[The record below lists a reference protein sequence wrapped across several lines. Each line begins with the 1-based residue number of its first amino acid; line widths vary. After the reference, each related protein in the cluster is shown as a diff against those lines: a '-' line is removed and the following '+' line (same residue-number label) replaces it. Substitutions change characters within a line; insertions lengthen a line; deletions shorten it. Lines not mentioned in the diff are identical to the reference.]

1 MAMRFI
7 RVPNTVFTKD
17 EYPVMIGDWRYY
29 VRYETD
35 ITNWMD
41 RHLTGWTRRGM
52 LLGFSSDEDR
62 TAFMLTWQAEE
73 NA

>member
-1 MAMRFI
+1 MAMRFAP
-7 RVPNTVFTKD
+7 VPDTVFTKD
-17 EYPVMIGDWRYY
+17 EYSVIIMDWRYY

-35 ITNWMD
+35 ITQWMES
-41 RHLTGWTRRGM
+41 HLNGWTRRGM
-52 LLGFSSDEDR
+52 ILGFGSDADR